1 MPVDTNYKRKV
12 LLYTAR
18 QRIGLLGGSFNP
30 AHDGHAH
37 VAGLALRHLRLDA
50 VWWLVSPQNPF
61 KTTAGMASFK
71 DRLASAVS
79 IAGTADQSKRMVVT
93 DLESHL
99 GTSRTADTVKEIR
112 RRMPGSKFVWIMGA
126 DNLATFYRWHRSE
139 RIARTL
145 PVAVVNRPGTRP
157 GLLKGASASRI
168 GHRISP
174 RRMAANLAR
183 SRRWCFIHGPLNRQ
197 SATSIRHRQGI
208 YQ

>member
-1 MPVDTNYKRKV
+1 MPVETNYKRKV

-61 KTTAGMASFK
+61 KTSSGMASFK

-126 DNLATFYRWHRSE
+126 DNLETFYRWHQFE
-139 RIARTL
+139 RIARMV
-145 PVAVVNRPGTRP
+145 PIAVVRRPGTRP
-157 GLLKGASASRI
+157 GVLKGASASRI
-168 GHRISP
+168 GTRTSAG
-174 RRMAANLAR
+174 RMAANLAR
-183 SRRWCFIHGPLNRQ
+183 THRWCFIHGPVNTQ
-197 SATSIRHRQGI
+197 SATAIRHRMQP
-208 YQ
+208 